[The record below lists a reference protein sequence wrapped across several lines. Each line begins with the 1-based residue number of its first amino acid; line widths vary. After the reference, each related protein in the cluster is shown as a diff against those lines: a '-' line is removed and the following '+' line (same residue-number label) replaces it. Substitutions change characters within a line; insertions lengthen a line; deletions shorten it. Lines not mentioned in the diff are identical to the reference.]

1 VDEWS
6 DATESLLLISS
17 RVTRQ
22 GDLIKFHFIMFIDL
36 ILVSVSLRDASMEIR
51 ESGVDYVA

>member
-1 VDEWS
+1 MDEWS

-22 GDLIKFHFIMFIDL
+22 GDLIKFHFFMFIDL